1 MKCVIID
8 DEKTARM
15 AITKLCERIGG
26 LEVVGEFE
34 SPVEVIS
41 FLNKEPVD
49 LIFLDIHM
57 PELSGFDFLDSVKT
71 LPSIIMTTS
80 DQNYALQAFEYN
92 VSDYLLKPIEL
103 QRFIKAIEK
112 VRASREG
119 ATNTAEEESI
129 FVNIN
134 SRLIKLDF
142 KEILL
147 VEAKGDYVQI
157 KTDDKKH
164 LVHTTLKRIEE
175 KLPSSTFIKVH
186 RSFIVN
192 LDRIV
197 DIEDNS
203 ILIEEE
209 IIPVSRANKES
220 LMKRLNMI

>member
-8 DEKTARM
+8 DEKTARLTL
-15 AITKLCERIGG
+15 AKLCDRVGG

-34 SPVEVIS
+34 NPIDVIA
-41 FLNKEPVD
+41 FLKKEQVD

-57 PELSGFDFLDSVKT
+57 PEFSGFDFLDSMQT
-71 LPSIIMTTS
+71 LPAIIITTT
-80 DQNYALQAFEYN
+80 DQHFALQAFEYS
-92 VSDYLLKPIEL
+92 VVDYLLKPIEL
-103 QRFIKAIEK
+103 QRFIKAIDKVQSSSDEVAEK
-112 VRASREG
+112 D
-119 ATNTAEEESI
+119 EESI

-142 KEILL
+142 RDILL
-147 VEAKGDYVQI
+147 IEAKGDYIQI
-157 KTDDKKH
+157 KTTDKKH

-175 KLPSSTFIKVH
+175 KLPPSVFIKVH
-186 RSFIVN
+186 RSYIVN
-192 LDRIV
+192 LDKIV

-209 IIPVSRANKES
+209 IIPISRANKEA